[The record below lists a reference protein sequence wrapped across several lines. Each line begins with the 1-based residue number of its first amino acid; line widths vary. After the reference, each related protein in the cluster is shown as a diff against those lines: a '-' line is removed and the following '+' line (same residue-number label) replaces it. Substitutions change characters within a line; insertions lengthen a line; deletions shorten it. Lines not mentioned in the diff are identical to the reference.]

1 MNELDDWYYRH
12 LTANIIKNK
21 EDVLSVSEN
30 IDNSFSGRTDI
41 WGLHI
46 FFVESACM
54 IRNAVSQYEQGF
66 TDAAFYSI
74 RTALELARVV
84 TYFSSQNQPL
94 ESSLYKAW
102 VCGERFPFDS
112 KIRAALIDAASVY
125 NEIRT
130 ALSDFF
136 DDQDNRLKQANKY
149 IHKQGYKTFY
159 TQNTLRP
166 DLNDFRKHETNELF
180 NNFIVNSTVEVALLR
195 LCIDPFPVLLQ
206 DESVM
211 YKIHFQPV
219 TFPFTKNTIKFIG
232 EDRIGQYRKTAF
244 YQSHVESFASNEELC
259 EEAYSVMNDEYYDR
273 CSWEKIKPQLKLLSL
288 NDQIAVLIFNSSKSI
303 SDIYFYGGFAHY
315 LSNVHSNNGIVRGF
329 DSRDLDRVRKS
340 HYKSNAQYYKTFMS
354 YFSYSDVECWIE
366 HNIKLTEKQIEQ
378 IYKIIKDTIMEI
390 YEPFQK

>member
-1 MNELDDWYYRH
+1 
-12 LTANIIKNK
+12 
-21 EDVLSVSEN
+21 
-30 IDNSFSGRTDI
+30 
-41 WGLHI
+41 
-46 FFVESACM
+46 M

-102 VCGERFPFDS
+102 VHGERFPFDS
-112 KIRAALIDAASVY
+112 KIRAALVDAASVY

-136 DDQDNRLKQANKY
+136 DDQDNRLQRANKY

-159 TQNTLRP
+159 TQNALRP
-166 DLNDFRKHETNELF
+166 DLNDLRKHKTNELF

-219 TFPFTKNTIKFIG
+219 TFPFTESTIKFIG
-232 EDRIGQYRKTAF
+232 EDRIEKYRNTAF
-244 YQSHVESFASNEELC
+244 YQSYVESFASNEELC

-288 NDQIAVLIFNSSKSI
+288 NDQIVVLIFNSSKAI
-303 SDIYFYGGFAHY
+303 SDIYFYGGLAHY
-315 LSNVHSNNGIVRGF
+315 FSNVDSNNGVIRGLS
-329 DSRDLDRVRKS
+329 SRDLDKVKES
-340 HYKSNAQYYKTFMS
+340 KNKINIQYYKTFMS
-354 YFSYSDVECWIE
+354 YFSYSDVECWVE
-366 HNIKLTEKQIEQ
+366 HNIRLTKKEVEQ
-378 IYKIIKDTIMEI
+378 IRKVIKDTVIEI
-390 YEPFQK
+390 YRSFQK